1 MRESGTR
8 ETGDKQL
15 EALIMQ
21 VLERRPAVNVPE
33 DFAARVA
40 ARVPAVNA
48 GRAARLRP
56 SVARTAAT
64 LATVLLVVALFALAP
79 HVRMNGLSLS
89 FGIEMLL
96 LAELAGIGYGLMRM
110 RENGL

>member
-1 MRESGTR
+1 
-8 ETGDKQL
+8 
-15 EALIMQ
+15 
-21 VLERRPAVNVPE
+21 
-33 DFAARVA
+33 
-40 ARVPAVNA
+40 
-48 GRAARLRP
+48 
-56 SVARTAAT
+56 
-64 LATVLLVVALFALAP
+64 LATVLLVVALFVLAP